1 MGNALRST
9 LLFGGATKTGFGD
22 SCGRPGEA
30 SASLA
35 ILRPFDLPTEDFRV
49 MDIRAVPMLSL
60 RLRRADMDF
69 LWESCFTRGDELP
82 TRRLPRCEKDSV
94 HGGSAVTP
102 VGVGGGLVEGAA
114 VCGLE
119 CRATVLEF

>member
-1 MGNALRST
+1 VGNAFKST
-9 LLFGGATKTGFGD
+9 LFFGGVTRIVFGD

-35 ILRPFDLPTEDFRV
+35 ILRPFDLPTDDFRV

-69 LWESCFTRGDELP
+69 L
-82 TRRLPRCEKDSV
+82 
-94 HGGSAVTP
+94 
-102 VGVGGGLVEGAA
+102 
-114 VCGLE
+114 
-119 CRATVLEF
+119 